1 VRPDGGALHPLRRRD
16 SLNCASHVVAAVS
29 LMVFPLQQDA
39 RMSVGFR
46 QIAVAAIAVAWATA
60 AFGAPVAGAA
70 PRKPTRYL
78 HSLTSMTGPL
88 TTSGA
93 SIALDPRS
101 KELLVVANGLVH
113 VFNPSGVL
121 VHRFGQDDE
130 LRRIRA
136 VAPLDVESGDYAVL
150 ADGTSGPEIARCDYR
165 GTRLGTIALANV
177 PEAVGPFTPD
187 SIAFVGGRLYLGDE
201 AHRRVVVTDLAG
213 RFERW
218 FDLDGA
224 IGTGTEKGF
233 AEPSVRGLQ
242 VDRRGNILF
251 VVPPLFR
258 AFVVAPDGSV
268 RSFGTK
274 GDTPGRFNVVVA
286 ITSDELGR
294 FYVVDVLRCAVSVW
308 DPELRFVE
316 QFGFRGF
323 GPGGLVTPGS
333 IIAGDGKVFVS
344 QGRDRGVSV
353 FQAGEG

>member
-1 VRPDGGALHPLRRRD
+1 
-16 SLNCASHVVAAVS
+16 
-29 LMVFPLQQDA
+29 
-39 RMSVGFR
+39 MSVGFR

-70 PRKPTRYL
+70 PRKPTRFL

-93 SIALDPRS
+93 SVAFDPRS
-101 KELLVVANGLVH
+101 KELLVVAEGLVH

-121 VHRFGQDDE
+121 VHRFGQDDD

-136 VAPLDVESGDYAVL
+136 VTALDAASGDYAVL
-150 ADGTSGPEIARCDYR
+150 ADAESGPELVRCDYR
-165 GTRLGTIALANV
+165 GTRLGAIALENV
-177 PEAVGPFTPD
+177 PAEVGPFAPD
-187 SIAFVGGRLYLGDE
+187 SVAFVGGRLYLGDE
-201 AHRRVVVTDLAG
+201 SHRRVVVIDVTG
-213 RFERW
+213 RYERW
-218 FDLDGA
+218 FDLERA
-224 IGTGTEKGF
+224 IGTGTEKGYV
-233 AEPSVRGLQ
+233 EPSVRGLQ
-242 VDRRGNILF
+242 VDPRGNILF

-286 ITSDELGR
+286 ITSDDLGR
-294 FYVVDVLRCAVSVW
+294 IYVVDVLRCAISVW

-333 IIAGDGKVFVS
+333 IVAGDGKVFVS

-353 FQAGEG
+353 FQPGEG

>member
-1 VRPDGGALHPLRRRD
+1 
-16 SLNCASHVVAAVS
+16 
-29 LMVFPLQQDA
+29 
-39 RMSVGFR
+39 MSVGLR

-70 PRKPTRYL
+70 PRKPTRFL

-93 SIALDPRS
+93 SVAFDPRS
-101 KELLVVANGLVH
+101 KELLVVAEGLVH

-121 VHRFGQDDE
+121 VHRFGQDDD

-136 VAPLDVESGDYAVL
+136 VTALDAASGDYAVL
-150 ADGTSGPEIARCDYR
+150 ADGESGPELVRCDYR
-165 GTRLGTIALANV
+165 GTRLGAIALENV
-177 PEAVGPFTPD
+177 PAEVGPFAPD
-187 SIAFVGGRLYLGDE
+187 SVAFVGGRLYLGDE
-201 AHRRVVVTDLAG
+201 SHRRVVVIDVTG
-213 RFERW
+213 RYERW
-218 FDLDGA
+218 FDLERA
-224 IGTGTEKGF
+224 IGTGTEKGYV
-233 AEPSVRGLQ
+233 EPSVRGLQ
-242 VDRRGNILF
+242 VDPRGNILF

-286 ITSDELGR
+286 ITSDDLGR
-294 FYVVDVLRCAVSVW
+294 IYVVDVLRCAISVW

-333 IIAGDGKVFVS
+333 IVAGDGKVFVS

-353 FQAGEG
+353 FQPGEG

>member
-1 VRPDGGALHPLRRRD
+1 
-16 SLNCASHVVAAVS
+16 
-29 LMVFPLQQDA
+29 MVLPLQHGA

-46 QIAVAAIAVAWATA
+46 QIAVAAVAVAWATA
-60 AFGAPVAGAA
+60 AFGAPIAGAA
-70 PRKPTRYL
+70 PRKPTRFL

-93 SIALDPRS
+93 SVTFDPRS
-101 KELLVVANGLVH
+101 KELLVVAEGLVH

-121 VHRFGQDDE
+121 VHRFGQDDA

-136 VAPLDVESGDYAVL
+136 VTALDAASGDYAVL
-150 ADGTSGPEIARCDYR
+150 ADAESGPELVRCDYR
-165 GTRLGTIALANV
+165 GTRLGTIALENV
-177 PEAVGPFTPD
+177 PADVGPFAPD
-187 SIAFVGGRLYLGDE
+187 SVAFVGGRLYLGDE
-201 AHRRVVVTDLAG
+201 SHRRVVVTDVTG
-213 RFERW
+213 RYERW
-218 FDLDGA
+218 FDLERA
-224 IGTGTEKGF
+224 IGTGTEKGYV
-233 AEPSVRGLQ
+233 EPSVRGLQ

-286 ITSDELGR
+286 ITSDDLGR
-294 FYVVDVLRCAVSVW
+294 FYVVDVLRCTISVW

-333 IIAGDGKVFVS
+333 IVAGDGKVFVS

-353 FQAGEG
+353 FQPGEG

>member
-1 VRPDGGALHPLRRRD
+1 
-16 SLNCASHVVAAVS
+16 
-29 LMVFPLQQDA
+29 
-39 RMSVGFR
+39 MSVGFR

-70 PRKPTRYL
+70 PRKPTRFL

-93 SIALDPRS
+93 SVAFDPRS
-101 KELLVVANGLVH
+101 KELLVVAEGLVH

-121 VHRFGQDDE
+121 VHRFGQDDD

-136 VAPLDVESGDYAVL
+136 VTALDAASGDYAVL
-150 ADGTSGPEIARCDYR
+150 ADGESGPELVRCDYR
-165 GTRLGTIALANV
+165 GTRLGAIALENV
-177 PEAVGPFTPD
+177 PAEVGPFAPD
-187 SIAFVGGRLYLGDE
+187 SVAFVGGRLYLGDE
-201 AHRRVVVTDLAG
+201 SHRRVVVIDVTG
-213 RFERW
+213 RYERW
-218 FDLDGA
+218 FDLERA
-224 IGTGTEKGF
+224 IGTGTEKGYV
-233 AEPSVRGLQ
+233 EPSVRGLQ
-242 VDRRGNILF
+242 VDPRGNILF

-286 ITSDELGR
+286 ITSDDLGR
-294 FYVVDVLRCAVSVW
+294 IYVVDVLRCAISVW

-333 IIAGDGKVFVS
+333 IVAGDGKVFVS

-353 FQAGEG
+353 FQPGEG